1 MIFLVLSAILFSIA
15 MPLSLGIDNIA
26 IGVGLLG
33 LILIARKIRFDKFDK
48 IFALFQGV
56 GFLSALLSI
65 DFVYSLKKSRFLWH
79 YLPYYVASHVDR
91 ERIGL
96 LLNILAASAIIA
108 SLGMVF
114 HAFTG
119 IKPTHIPWHHL
130 SSIHILKH
138 PIRADGFFH
147 NPFTSVGILSI
158 LFFLY
163 FGLGIFSK
171 GLKEKTVY
179 GLTAF
184 FVFPSIILALCR
196 SYWIG
201 FVVSLFIMPF
211 LYKKYLAP
219 KIASI
224 SLLVVFISM
233 FFLVPFVHNRV
244 ETLTHYK
251 KDMSAEIR
259 LMLWKSGLEVFRD
272 YSLKNKLIGCGNNH
286 LFHYTEP
293 YIKKNAKQ
301 KFGYLASHFFKHSM
315 HNLYL
320 QILLQWGII
329 GLLVW
334 IFMWAYVLY
343 RNVVFINLTTNDF
356 YRSIIIGLIAGFIA
370 FLIGGFFEYNIGDS
384 EIAIFFTY
392 MLGINKNIL
401 NSLKEEEYEV
411 FS

>member
-1 MIFLVLSAILFSIA
+1 MIFLVISAILLSIA
-15 MPLSLGIDNIA
+15 TPLSLGLDNIA

-33 LILIARKIRFDKFDK
+33 LILVAKRIKFDIFDK
-48 IFALFQGV
+48 IFASFQSV
-56 GFLSALLSI
+56 GIISALFSI
-65 DFVYSLKKSRFLWH
+65 NFIYSIKKSRFLWH
-79 YLPYYVASHVDR
+79 YLPYYIASRVDR
-91 ERIGL
+91 EKIGL
-96 LLNILAASAIIA
+96 LINILAVSAIIA
-108 SLGMVF
+108 SFGMMF

-119 IKPTHIPWHHL
+119 IRPTHIPWHHL
-130 SSIHILKH
+130 SSIHLLKH

-163 FGLGIFSK
+163 LGLSIFSK
-171 GLKEKTVY
+171 GLKEKVIY
-179 GLTAF
+179 GSLAL
-184 FVFPSIILALCR
+184 FVFPSLILALCR
-196 SYWIG
+196 AYWIG
-201 FVVSLFIMPF
+201 FVVSLIIMPF

-219 KIASI
+219 KVISI
-224 SLLVVFISM
+224 SILVVFVSM

-244 ETLTHYK
+244 ETLIHYK
-251 KDMSAEIR
+251 RDMSAEIR
-259 LMLWKSGLEVFRD
+259 LMLWRSGLEVFRD

-293 YIKKNAKQ
+293 YIKRNAKR
-301 KFGYLASHFFKHSM
+301 KFGYLTSHFFKHSM

-329 GLLVW
+329 GLVVW
-334 IFMWAYVLY
+334 IFMWSYVLY
-343 RNVVFINLTTNDF
+343 RNVIFINLTGNDF
-356 YRSIIIGLIAGFIA
+356 YRGLIIGLTAGFIA

-401 NSLKEEEYEV
+401 DSMKEE
-411 FS
+411 SS

>member
-1 MIFLVLSAILFSIA
+1 MIFLVLSAVLLSIA
-15 MPLSLGIDNIA
+15 TPLSLGLDNIA

-33 LILIARKIRFDKFDK
+33 LILVLKKIKFDKFDK
-48 IFALFQGV
+48 IFASFQGV
-56 GFLSALLSI
+56 GIISALFSI
-65 DFVYSLKKSRFLWH
+65 DFIYSIKKSRFLWH
-79 YLPYYVASHVDR
+79 YLPYYIASRVDRKKIVLLVNILGVSAVVASF
-91 ERIGL
+91 
-96 LLNILAASAIIA
+96 
-108 SLGMVF
+108 GMMF

-119 IKPTHIPWHHL
+119 IRPTHIPWHHL
-130 SSIHILKH
+130 SSIHLLKH

-147 NPFTSVGILSI
+147 HPLTSAGILSV

-163 FGLGIFSK
+163 LGLSVFSK
-171 GLKEKTVY
+171 NLKERVFY
-179 GLTAF
+179 VLVSF
-184 FVFPSIILALCR
+184 LIFPSIILALCR

-201 FVVSLFIMPF
+201 FAVSLVIMPF

-224 SLLVVFISM
+224 ALLVVFISM

-244 ETLTHYK
+244 ETLIHYK
-251 KDMSAEIR
+251 RDMSAEIR

-293 YIKKNAKQ
+293 YIKRNAKQ
-301 KFGYLASHFFKHSM
+301 KFGYLTSHFFKHSM

-343 RNVVFINLTTNDF
+343 RNVVFINLTNNDF
-356 YRSIIIGLIAGFIA
+356 YRSLIIGLTAGFIA

-401 NSLKEEEYEV
+401 DSLEEG
-411 FS
+411 S